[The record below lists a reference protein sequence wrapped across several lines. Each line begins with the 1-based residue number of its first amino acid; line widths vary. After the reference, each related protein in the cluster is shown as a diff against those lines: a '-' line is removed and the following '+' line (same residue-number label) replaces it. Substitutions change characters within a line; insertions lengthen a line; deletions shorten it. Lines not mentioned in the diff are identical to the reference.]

1 VHGDVMLV
9 MPHALTINLG
19 LLWEKTKKRTGA
31 HFSSVPCFARTIR
44 LHRSL
49 VCPCSLRNTLGPR
62 TLCASSTMEVSDSS
76 TPLNSTR
83 SRVVRLL
90 LASSHEP
97 VEVIRRK
104 GVVKFNPSFFEMV
117 RHRASARCAK
127 RLCAERRLCADG
139 SPL

>member
-1 VHGDVMLV
+1 
-9 MPHALTINLG
+9 
-19 LLWEKTKKRTGA
+19 
-31 HFSSVPCFARTIR
+31 
-44 LHRSL
+44 
-49 VCPCSLRNTLGPR
+49 
-62 TLCASSTMEVSDSS
+62 MEVSDSS

-127 RLCAERRLCADG
+127 RLCAERRLCTDG
-139 SPL
+139 SPLWPALHSRLVCTSQSLENKSS